1 MTNAQ
6 LLLARKNDT
15 LEKEYG
21 ALVNRLLRER
31 YSLSEELS
39 LLRKREETP
48 EEFAA
53 YNAYAEACKARAREA
68 LFGKEGEA

>member
-1 MTNAQ
+1 MTITEKKLSYANG
-6 LLLARKNDT
+6 T

-21 ALVNRLLRER
+21 AYVNRLLRTR